1 MPHLQGETVTALVRF
16 SNASGDPEAHDA
28 DRDGRGM
35 AIKLRWDGGETDI
48 LTTTSPTF
56 VSRTPEDFLELML
69 LRRPDPATGQP
80 DMEKLGAYFG
90 DHPESVPAVQAVLM
104 KEPIASFA
112 TAEYF
117 SPHSF
122 GLVDAGGNRT
132 WVRYH
137 LRPEAGEQR
146 LADDEAKGLGRD
158 YLHEEIAERLRAGNV
173 AFDLRLQLA
182 GPDDLDD
189 PTVVWSQ
196 DGELV
201 DAGRLELTA
210 IADDPERDG
219 HIDVF
224 DPTRV
229 VAGIDLRTIRSST
242 PGRRRTRSPPTGAG
256 TATSGPAARPSFDRD
271 IDG

>member
-1 MPHLQGETVTALVRF
+1 MASVASMP
-16 SNASGDPEAHDA
+16 
-28 DRDGRGM
+28 
-35 AIKLRWDGGETDI
+35 
-48 LTTTSPTF
+48 SPLA
-56 VSRTPEDFLELML
+56 VVQD
-69 LRRPDPATGQP
+69 
-80 DMEKLGAYFG
+80 
-90 DHPESVPAVQAVLM
+90 PAVQAVLM

-146 LADDEAKGLGRD
+146 LADDEAKALGRD
-158 YLHEEIAERLRAGNV
+158 YLHEEIAERLGAGNV

-182 GPDDLDD
+182 GPDDPLDD
-189 PTVVWSQ
+189 PTAVWSQ
-196 DGELV
+196 DGEPV

-229 VAGIDLRTIRSST
+229 VAGIDLPDDPILH
-242 PGRRRTRSPPTGAG
+242 
-256 TATSGPAARPSFDRD
+256 ARPKAYSVSAYRRWDRD
-271 IDG
+271 